1 MVLLYQITMHN
12 IRRKKNEVL
21 DRQTVYEKKKKI

>member
-12 IRRKKNEVL
+12 IRRKKNEAS